1 MNIPKFNPADLKV
14 DVNTI
19 GAVLGI
25 LALIAAIVG
34 GVVGSG
40 ALNDQS
46 GSSRGASH
54 QMVEIPADKP
64 APSQPEAAVE
74 QPADKPAEEQTGE
87 DYLSPTIRG
96 NSEYFEELSRQA
108 EESMRRQEEII
119 RQGEELSRESEDYL
133 RQAEE
138 AIRLRE
144 AAGMY

>member
-1 MNIPKFNPADLKV
+1 MNIRKFNPANLGI

-25 LALIAAIVG
+25 LAVIAAIVG

-46 GSSRGASH
+46 GSSRGASAE
-54 QMVEIPADKP
+54 VIEVSNDKP
-64 APSQPEAAVE
+64 APSQPKAPSEETAG
-74 QPADKPAEEQTGE
+74 AETGE
-87 DYLSPTIRG
+87 DYLSPTMRE
-96 NSEYFEELSRQA
+96 NSKYFEELSRQA
-108 EESMRRQEEII
+108 QESMRRQREILEE
-119 RQGEELSRESEDYL
+119 QEKLSDQAEDYL

-144 AAGMY
+144 AAGLY

>member
-64 APSQPEAAVE
+64 APSQPEEEA
-74 QPADKPAEEQTGE
+74 KPNKPEAETEPSTE
-87 DYLSPTIRG
+87 AESEPEVHYLSPAEREASERLQESIHRIR
-96 NSEYFEELSRQA
+96 
-108 EESMRRQEEII
+108 ESIRRQEEIS
-119 RQGEELSRESEDYL
+119 RQMNGEPLE
-133 RQAEE
+133 AEE
-138 AIRLRE
+138 VRS
-144 AAGMY
+144 